1 MRHPVVTA
9 EKKYA
14 LIIAN
19 SVYEDA
25 LLRQLIAPPQDAEG
39 LAQVL
44 ADPSICGFE
53 VRTLLDEP
61 SYRVC
66 EEIEDFFEQ
75 RERDDLT
82 LLYFSGH
89 GITDDDGLLYYAARN
104 TKRNRLRATAVAAPW
119 VNEMITRCRSRRQV
133 LLLDCCHSG
142 AFARTKSAATVNVGQ
157 QLAASAREEGRGRFV
172 ITASDAFQYSF
183 EGDSVEGEG
192 VYSVFT
198 QALVQG
204 LRSGEADL
212 DSDGLITLDELYR
225 FVHRRVREQ
234 TPQQSPR
241 KWESDAEGTMVIGLN
256 PRPAEAALP
265 DDLLHAIEN
274 LMPEARERAIPRLN
288 TLLRGKH
295 RGLALAAERAL
306 ISLAEDDSRR
316 VSTAA
321 SKCLEEFRSE
331 AQKAHVAPALAPP
344 SLKPLPPAIPQAAS
358 VTAETPLQRGLPAVD
373 PAISPEKFTRPAAK
387 ASVPPML
394 NVPAVLSASAPAE
407 SETSHRAEIE
417 TLPKSVRD
425 PRGSV
430 AAPRPEETVTPV
442 QFPLATDDLPAASSP
457 KRARERWH
465 SLSQPVQILVCAAAV
480 GLGWGALPSLSYL
493 TGLASPSAS
502 TFLSLVSASALG
514 VVLAF
519 ALPPLALRMTRNMRL
534 MIVAIWIIRAIVGA
548 LLYQFVSAILG
559 FANAAATGLY
569 LTISLLFFDVIAGS
583 VTGAVFARATGRS
596 LARGLVIGGLSF
608 FLSRLL
614 ANGFQSVVLASG
626 SQQPHFTIFVE
637 AAFFGFVRGS
647 TGVLGILWFLRRR
660 HRPA

>member
-1 MRHPVVTA
+1 MVTA

-14 LIIAN
+14 LILAN

-25 LLRQLIAPPQDAEG
+25 LLRQLVAPPQDAEALG
-39 LAQVL
+39 QVL
-44 ADPSICGFE
+44 ADPAICGFE

-66 EEIEDFFEQ
+66 EEIEDFLEE

-89 GITDDDGLLYYAARN
+89 GITDDDGMLYYAARN
-104 TKRNRLRATAVAAPW
+104 TRRKRLRATAVAASW
-119 VNEMITRCRSRRQV
+119 VNEMISRCRSRRQI

-142 AFARTKSAATVNVGQ
+142 AFARTKSADTVNVGQ

-265 DDLLHAIEN
+265 EDLQHALEN
-274 LMPEARERAIPRLN
+274 LMPEARERAISRLS

-306 ISLAEDDSRR
+306 NTLAEDDSRR
-316 VSTAA
+316 VSAA
-321 SKCLEEFRSE
+321 ALKCIEEFRST
-331 AQKAHVAPALAPP
+331 AQKSPTAAPARP
-344 SLKPLPPAIPQAAS
+344 SYNPLPPAVSVPSEAAPQAPLPQAPGSPIEITIPLGESTLLPVKPS
-358 VTAETPLQRGLPAVD
+358 VSSMPEVPSGLP
-373 PAISPEKFTRPAAK
+373 P
-387 ASVPPML
+387 
-394 NVPAVLSASAPAE
+394 SAPSAP
-407 SETSHRAEIE
+407 ETTHRAEIR
-417 TLPKSVRD
+417 TPPKPVPD
-425 PRGSV
+425 PRESD
-430 AAPRPEETVTPV
+430 APLSQEPV
-442 QFPLATDDLPAASSP
+442 PPLPFRRATRDIPATSLTDGV
-457 KRARERWH
+457 RERWH
-465 SLSQPVQILVCAAAV
+465 SLSQPAQILVCSAAV
-480 GLGWGALPSLSYL
+480 GLAWGALPSFGYL
-493 TGLASPSAS
+493 ISLAWQNTFTLLNFVTAS
-502 TFLSLVSASALG
+502 VLG

-519 ALPPLALRMTRNMRL
+519 ALPPLAPQMTRNMRL
-534 MIVAIWIIRAIVGA
+534 TIVAIWILR
-548 LLYQFVSAILG
+548 AILG
-559 FANAAATGLY
+559 VILYQLVSVVFGFVSAAATGLY
-569 LTISLLFFDVIAGS
+569 LSISLLIFDTIAGAL
-583 VTGAVFARATGRS
+583 TGAVFARANGKS
-596 LARGLVIGGLSF
+596 LGTGLVFGGLSF

-614 ANGFQSVVLASG
+614 ANGFQTVALDSG
-626 SQQPHFTIFVE
+626 NQQPHFTVFVE
-637 AAFFGFVRGS
+637 AAFFGFLRGS
-647 TGVLGILWFLRRR
+647 VGIFGILWFLRMR

>member
-1 MRHPVVTA
+1 MSNEAPVVTA

-25 LLRQLIAPPQDAEG
+25 LLRQLIAPPQDAEA

-66 EEIEDFFEQ
+66 EAIEDFFEE

-89 GITDDDGLLYYAARN
+89 GITDDDGLLYYASRN

-119 VNEMITRCRSRRQV
+119 VNEMISRCRSRRQI

-157 QLAASAREEGRGRFV
+157 QLTAAAREEGRGRFV

-241 KWESDAEGTMVIGLN
+241 KWESDAEGTIVIGLN

-265 DDLLHAIEN
+265 EDLLHAIEN

-306 ISLAEDDSRR
+306 RSLAEDDSRR

-321 SKCLEEFRSE
+321 SKCLEDFGSG
-331 AQKAHVAPALAPP
+331 AQKLQIAPAQAPP
-344 SLKPLPPAIPQAAS
+344 SLKPLPAAKVPS
-358 VTAETPLQRGLPAVD
+358 VL
-373 PAISPEKFTRPAAK
+373 SPSVPAA
-387 ASVPPML
+387 P
-394 NVPAVLSASAPAE
+394 
-407 SETSHRAEIE
+407 ETTHRAEIE
-417 TLPKSVRD
+417 TPPKSVPDQRE
-425 PRGSV
+425 SV
-430 AAPRPEETVTPV
+430 ASRPEKPVTAFQAV
-442 QFPLATDDLPAASSP
+442 QDFQASFGSSTP
-457 KRARERWH
+457 SQLEALGLESVTTSMLRAPDRWH
-465 SLSQPVQILVCAAAV
+465 SLSRPAQILVCSAAV
-480 GLGWGALPSLSYL
+480 GLAWGALPSLSYL
-493 TGLASPSAS
+493 VGLAWPTASA
-502 TFLSLVSASALG
+502 FLSFVSASVLG

-519 ALPPLALRMTRNMRL
+519 ALPPLAPRMTRNMRL
-534 MIVAIWIIRAIVGA
+534 MIVAIWIVRAIVGA
-548 LLYQFVSAILG
+548 LLYQFVSVILG
-559 FANAAATGLY
+559 FASAAATGLY
-569 LTISLLFFDVIAGS
+569 LTISLLFLDVIAGAL
-583 VTGAVFARATGRS
+583 TAVLFARATGRS

-614 ANGFQSVVLASG
+614 ANGFQAVVLSSG
-626 SQQPHFTIFVE
+626 NPQAHFTIFVE
-637 AAFFGFVRGS
+637 AVFYGFVRGS
-647 TGVLGILWFLRRR
+647 VGVFGILWFLRRR
-660 HRPA
+660 DRPA